1 MNIALV
7 TGSAGLIG
15 SESVAFLSEKFDLVV
30 GIDNDLRQY
39 FFGAEAST
47 DWNRNRIQ
55 EAFTNYK
62 HYSADIRSEE
72 AIGAIFA
79 EYGQDIKLV
88 VHTAAQPS
96 HDWAAREPFMDFT
109 VNANGTLVMLEM
121 TRKYCPEA
129 VFIFTST
136 NKVYGD
142 NPNFLPL
149 VELES
154 RWEIDENH
162 AVGCVPGHAGYS
174 CDCECAVR

>member
-1 MNIALV
+1 MNVALV

-15 SESVAFLSEKFDLVV
+15 SESVAFMSEKFDLVI

-47 DWNRNRIQ
+47 DWNRNRLEEQ
-55 EAFTNYK
+55 FSNYK
-62 HYSADIRSEE
+62 HYSSDIRSEE
-72 AIGAIFA
+72 AIGKIFA
-79 EYGQDIKLV
+79 EYGKDIKLII
-88 VHTAAQPS
+88 HTAAQPS

-121 TRKYCPEA
+121 TRLHCPEA
-129 VFIFTST
+129 VFVFTST

-149 VELES
+149 VE
-154 RWEIDENH
+154 
-162 AVGCVPGHAGYS
+162 
-174 CDCECAVR
+174 